1 MGIPVLI
8 LGASGSGK
16 STSMRNFKKGEVC
29 VLNVAGKPLPFRGNL
44 DTVNNATYESIGQ
57 ALKKNAF
64 KSYVVDDSQYL
75 LAFEMFD
82 RAKETGYG
90 KFTDIALRFRNML
103 SYVARNTPDD
113 CIVYFLHHTEET
125 ESGKVKA
132 KTVGKMLDNQLTVEG
147 LFSIVLL
154 ASCDGMNYKF
164 ITQSDG
170 VTTAKSP
177 MDMFEKEID
186 NDLKFVDETIR
197 DYWNLKG
204 EKNND

>member
-1 MGIPVLI
+1 MGLPVLI

-16 STSMRNFKKGEVC
+16 STSMRNFKQGEVC
-29 VLNVAGKPLPFRGNL
+29 VLNVAGKPLPFRGSL
-44 DTVNNATYESIGQ
+44 DTVNNATYESIGKT
-57 ALKKNAF
+57 LKAGEF
-64 KSYVVDDSQYL
+64 KTYVVDDSQYL

-103 SYVARNTPDD
+103 SYVIRSTPDD
-113 CIVYFLHHTEET
+113 CIVYFLHHIEET
-125 ESGKVKA
+125 DTGKIKA

-154 ASCDGMNYKF
+154 ATTDGTHYKF
-164 ITQSDG
+164 TTQSDG
-170 VTTAKSP
+170 ATTAKSP
-177 MDMFEKEID
+177 MGMFEKEID
-186 NDLKFVDETIR
+186 NDLKFVDDTIR

-204 EKNND
+204 EN